1 MQEARTCN
9 FTLANFSL
17 HHLMI
22 TFSAT
27 SQITFKRSTE
37 EFPGRSLQIW
47 GQLQVFALFRRAVR
61 NMASVEKEV
70 PFKPKMT
77 ETCVST
83 QKKKN
88 AICHDAMFCRP
99 AAQLQLNQT
108 SSSILSV
115 LKASLTRQLEDLSQ
129 DKGEGH
135 PRSRRSYAGSSDM
148 QLYVGQLFVTPSDD
162 HIFSY
167 REHIQKTY

>member
-83 QKKKN
+83 KKTPSVMMPCS
-88 AICHDAMFCRP
+88 AGLQH
-99 AAQLQLNQT
+99 QLQLNQT

-115 LKASLTRQLEDLSQ
+115 LTASLTRQLEDLSQ

-135 PRSRRSYAGSSDM
+135 PRSRRSHAGSSDM
-148 QLYVGQLFVTPSDD
+148 QPYVGQLFVTPSDD

-167 REHIQKTY
+167 FRDHIQKTY

>member
-47 GQLQVFALFRRAVR
+47 RQLQVFALFRRAVR
-61 NMASVEKEV
+61 NMASVENEV

-83 QKKKN
+83 KKN

-99 AAQLQLNQT
+99 AAPTSIESNELEHPQRVDSKSDETAGRPLPRQGRT
-108 SSSILSV
+108 SSKVKEEPCRKL
-115 LKASLTRQLEDLSQ
+115 
-129 DKGEGH
+129 GH
-135 PRSRRSYAGSSDM
+135 ATLRWPTFRY
-148 QLYVGQLFVTPSDD
+148 T
-162 HIFSY
+162 I
-167 REHIQKTY
+167 

>member
-83 QKKKN
+83 KKN

-99 AAQLQLNQT
+99 AAPASIESNELEHPQRVDSKSDETAGRPLPRQGRM
-108 SSSILSV
+108 SSKLV
-115 LKASLTRQLEDLSQ
+115 RFMFPWSL
-129 DKGEGH
+129 
-135 PRSRRSYAGSSDM
+135 RR
-148 QLYVGQLFVTPSDD
+148 
-162 HIFSY
+162 
-167 REHIQKTY
+167 